1 MSSPSP
7 PSAAATPGPRRT
19 VSPGGGSRNYFAIS
33 TRTNEVFYFG
43 EDKEYKLY
51 APGVGLIK
59 DGSLELVSHAS
70 IVR

>member
-1 MSSPSP
+1 M
-7 PSAAATPGPRRT
+7 
-19 VSPGGGSRNYFAIS
+19 SPGGGSRNYFAIS